1 MITDDSLRIA
11 QEDVRDPGPPAAGL
25 AAGGPGQGIRSYAGM
40 VRNST

>member
-1 MITDDSLRIA
+1 VIMGR
-11 QEDVRDPGPPAAGL
+11 GAAGL

>member
-11 QEDVRDPGPPAAGL
+11 QEGVRDHGPPGGRL